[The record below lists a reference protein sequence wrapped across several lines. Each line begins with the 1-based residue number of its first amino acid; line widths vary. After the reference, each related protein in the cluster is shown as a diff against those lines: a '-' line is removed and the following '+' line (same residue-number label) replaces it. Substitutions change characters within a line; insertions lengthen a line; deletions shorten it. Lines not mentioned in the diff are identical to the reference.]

1 MNENEYISSLKARD
15 IRPTA
20 LRVLILRTMAGFDRA
35 FSLADLEEELDTVD
49 KSTLFRTL
57 TLFLAHHLVHGI
69 DDGTGSLKYALCSSD
84 CDCEIDDLH
93 THFYCTHCRRTF
105 ACEGWLFRRWVCRTD
120 FRPKRSILLSRD
132 LRRLFGAELTGW
144 IEAAC
149 LNDETPSAPVGNGR
163 LKVREFPEAP
173 FPQRMSAG
181 GEPVADQRRAAI
193 RNAGFGV
200 ELHAVYRQIPMI
212 KGHDVSRFIVRT
224 CDQLFGHRVRIDDPR
239 MVASYDQG
247 RSDFLQQQIAR
258 IGYGQRRRMSVQR
271 GRQLS
276 QFGSERPGERLM
288 SQTDPQHGDSL
299 PHDLSDRR
307 HKVAGLFRDS
317 GTRG

>member
-105 ACEGWLFRRWVCRTD
+105 CLRGWLFRRWVCRTD
-120 FRPKRSILLSRD
+120 FRPKRSISLSR
-132 LRRLFGAELTGW
+132 G
-144 IEAAC
+144 
-149 LNDETPSAPVGNGR
+149 SAPTVRGGTDRMDRGGLSERRNPVRPGR
-163 LKVREFPEAP
+163 KR
-173 FPQRMSAG
+173 S
-181 GEPVADQRRAAI
+181 
-193 RNAGFGV
+193 
-200 ELHAVYRQIPMI
+200 I
-212 KGHDVSRFIVRT
+212 KGPGISGGSFPAADVSRWRAS
-224 CDQLFGHRVRIDDPR
+224 CGSAPGRNSKCRIR
-239 MVASYDQG
+239 G
-247 RSDFLQQQIAR
+247 GIAR
-258 IGYGQRRRMSVQR
+258 RVSA
-271 GRQLS
+271 
-276 QFGSERPGERLM
+276 
-288 SQTDPQHGDSL
+288 DS
-299 PHDLSDRR
+299 DDKR
-307 HKVAGLFRDS
+307 
-317 GTRG
+317 T

>member
-1 MNENEYISSLKARD
+1 M
-15 IRPTA
+15 
-20 LRVLILRTMAGFDRA
+20 
-35 FSLADLEEELDTVD
+35 D

-105 ACEGWLFRRWVCRTD
+105 CLRGWLFRRWVCRTD
-120 FRPKRSILLSRD
+120 FRPKRSISLSRD

-149 LNDETPSAPVGNGR
+149 LNDEAPSAPVGNGQ

-200 ELHAVYRQIPMI
+200 ELHAVYRQVPVI
-212 KGHDVSRFIVRT
+212 KDMMCPASSCELAIR
-224 CDQLFGHRVRIDDPR
+224 LFGHRVRIDDPR

-247 RSDFLQQQIAR
+247 GAIFCSSRSPASVTVSVVGCPCSGADSCRSSAPNAR
-258 IGYGQRRRMSVQR
+258 AS
-271 GRQLS
+271 
-276 QFGSERPGERLM
+276 
-288 SQTDPQHGDSL
+288 
-299 PHDLSDRR
+299 
-307 HKVAGLFRDS
+307 A
-317 GTRG
+317 

>member
-1 MNENEYISSLKARD
+1 M
-15 IRPTA
+15 
-20 LRVLILRTMAGFDRA
+20 
-35 FSLADLEEELDTVD
+35 
-49 KSTLFRTL
+49 
-57 TLFLAHHLVHGI
+57 
-69 DDGTGSLKYALCSSD
+69 
-84 CDCEIDDLH
+84 
-93 THFYCTHCRRTF
+93 
-105 ACEGWLFRRWVCRTD
+105 
-120 FRPKRSILLSRD
+120 
-132 LRRLFGAELTGW
+132 
-144 IEAAC
+144 
-149 LNDETPSAPVGNGR
+149 SA
-163 LKVREFPEAP
+163 
-173 FPQRMSAG
+173 AG

-200 ELHAVYRQIPMI
+200 ELHAVYRQIPVI
-212 KGHDVSRFIVRT
+212 KGHDVPRFIVRT

-258 IGYGQRRRMSVQR
+258 IGYGQHRRMPVQR

-307 HKVAGLFRDS
+307 HKVARLFRDS
-317 GTRG
+317 GARREEYPVVIAEFFEVDPVVELYRNIHRFGRFPKQLYGVVDERVVIIDYQYLFHGYKSNLFYTFAE

>member
-1 MNENEYISSLKARD
+1 MNENEYISRLKARD

-20 LRVLILRTMAGFDRA
+20 LRLLILRTMAGFDRA

-57 TLFLAHHLVHGI
+57 TLFWRI
-69 DDGTGSLKYALCSSD
+69 TW
-84 CDCEIDDLH
+84 
-93 THFYCTHCRRTF
+93 CTASTTAPVRSNMRFAAAIAIVKSTTCIPISIARIAGVPF
-105 ACEGWLFRRWVCRTD
+105 ACEGGCSAGGSAGRIFGRNDQFRYQG
-120 FRPKRSILLSRD
+120 D

-149 LNDETPSAPVGNGR
+149 LNDEAPSAPVGNGQ

-200 ELHAVYRQIPMI
+200 ELHAVYRQVPVI
-212 KGHDVSRFIVRT
+212 KDMM
-224 CDQLFGHRVRIDDPR
+224 CP
-239 MVASYDQG
+239 ASSCELAISSSG
-247 RSDFLQQQIAR
+247 IES
-258 IGYGQRRRMSVQR
+258 
-271 GRQLS
+271 
-276 QFGSERPGERLM
+276 GSTIHEW
-288 SQTDPQHGDSL
+288 
-299 PHDLSDRR
+299 
-307 HKVAGLFRDS
+307 
-317 GTRG
+317 